1 MIKKLSDK
9 DKIDWQNFLSNKE
22 KIIDK
27 EIFIKKNTRQHL
39 TKKID
44 LHGFSLDSAND
55 MIEKFIKK
63 SYDESVNKIIVITGK
78 GLHSKSSAD
87 PYVSKNLSIL
97 KEDIELESKKTILEQ
112 GFGLADIFLMT
123 CLDWAV
129 FYEFSVFVFGV
140 LGLPQVFFL

>member
-1 MIKKLSDK
+1 MIKKISDK

-97 KEDIELESKKTILEQ
+97 KYSVPEYINNNKTLLNLVRKIQVAEIKDGGSGALYIFLKKKTKFKE
-112 GFGLADIFLMT
+112 
-123 CLDWAV
+123 
-129 FYEFSVFVFGV
+129 
-140 LGLPQVFFL
+140 